1 MNYRRFMA
9 LLLTGVL
16 AAGLAAAPA
25 QVWAEESGEGIV
37 QEKAPE
43 EKTGGE
49 KAPEEKKEAVK
60 EGEAPAKAP
69 EEEKKQ
75 VPAETPAEKTEE
87 ESEEK
92 KEETVKEPAEDKEA
106 APAQDEALSPD
117 TVSEDQ
123 PDGQKEDVPED
134 LLEEAPEEA
143 PAEELAESPA
153 EGVRFLGA
161 EPGDPEEEEEE
172 DPEEEEPGEEEEDP
186 GEDDTGGLDEEP
198 YYEYYDE
205 LSDIEVVPGGE
216 DGVYLG
222 GLCAVLYGGESD
234 GEEFPLTVTGAVIDD
249 PSVAEIRQEDQG
261 LYVKGKSTGSARVT
275 VTYQGPEGEGTTGF
289 NVSVKETVYR
299 IYMDVPESDG
309 YLKPESST
317 GLKLSVESMTAG
329 DDDYK
334 PVEEKDVTV
343 VWSNEA
349 DRYEDAFDLKGS
361 GFSATLDVGQIPG
374 YETVR
379 GHVLA
384 EVYLGS
390 DVSEENMIGSGEF
403 SYAAGDHYYAWDVD
417 IYADEWELFDDPA
430 SESVITVSTNEDRE
444 LSVKKWVAVELGE
457 DEERLGILD
466 YPFEDSGSPLSTTV
480 NGQVLAGLV
489 GIGRDVEFFAVV
501 NDEDGMEAITDS
513 VYISVRS
520 GEAEVSCSVDSV
532 NLLPGEKY
540 SEPVSVTAYVVN
552 MEYPEGEE
560 IDCEIMGAE
569 AEDPSIAEVS
579 FEDGMLYVKGIKT
592 GTTQAYL
599 KYIGPDGEEGQ
610 CPFTVTVAEAIYYV
624 YIDDSYEEYP
634 MLNGDRADLKVS
646 VYRYA
651 KEGDD
656 TDFTELDDDEIEVVW
671 QLESADEGIP
681 VTDFTLETD
690 GSAATLYVTGEVDIE
705 EETQTAL
712 VRARVYLKG
721 TDEEIGSGE
730 IEHYHLRSGDFLI
743 VEDTLPDDE
752 LEVGESFTITP
763 CVLRRQETG
772 DGEVS
777 TKREERAYF
786 GLIFD
791 PAQVRVTDQ
800 NGQEVEPAEDGDY
813 YGLVDCQSD
822 GTVYTVTRLSA
833 ENIEVSLAAIWP
845 EVEGADLDFATVNW
859 KKFYLGSLD
868 EDEPNEPESGNETSP
883 QGGSGKDKSNSTPA
897 STGKS
902 GKASSSSK
910 SAKTGG
916 TTKTSRTA
924 RKTATGDPSDAMLWI
939 ILMTATA
946 AACAAAAGS
955 LRKRAR

>member
-37 QEKAPE
+37 QQKAPE

-69 EEEKKQ
+69 KEEKKQ

-123 PDGQKEDVPED
+123 PDGQKEDVPE
-134 LLEEAPEEA
+134 EAPEDA

-153 EGVRFLGA
+153 EGVRLLGA

-172 DPEEEEPGEEEEDP
+172 DPEEEEP

-216 DGVYLG
+216 DVVYFG
-222 GLCAVLYGGESD
+222 WLCAVLYGGESD
-234 GEEFPLTVTGAVIDD
+234 GKEFPLIVTGAVIDD
-249 PSVAEIRQEDQG
+249 PSVAEIRQEDQD

-403 SYAAGDHYYAWDVD
+403 SYVAGDHYYAWDVD

-430 SESVITVSTNEDRE
+430 SESVITVSTDEDRE

-457 DEERLGILD
+457 YEERLGILD

-489 GIGRDVEFFAVV
+489 GTGRDVEFFAVV

-532 NLLPGEKY
+532 NLLPGEEF

-560 IDCEIMGAE
+560 IDCEILGAE
-569 AEDPSIAEVS
+569 AEDPSVAEVS
-579 FEDGMLYVKGIKT
+579 FEDGLLYVTGLKT
-592 GTTQAYL
+592 GTTRAYL
-599 KYIGPDGEEGQ
+599 TYEDPDGEEGQ
-610 CPFTVTVAEAIYYV
+610 YEFTVTVADV
-624 YIDDSYEEYP
+624 FYIIFLEDSHDEYE
-634 MLNGDRADLKVS
+634 MLSGDKADLKVS
-646 VYRYA
+646 VSCHA
-651 KEGDD
+651 KEGDEAGF
-656 TDFTELDDDEIEVVW
+656 TDLDDDEIDVVW
-671 QLESADEGIP
+671 QMESETGEAAP
-681 VTDFTLETD
+681 ADFTLLAD
-690 GSAATLYVTGEVDIE
+690 GTAATLLVTGDADPE
-705 EETQTAL
+705 EEAPGVV
-712 VRARVYLKG
+712 VRAVVYLKETG
-721 TDEEIGSGE
+721 EELGSE
-730 IEHYHLRSGDFLI
+730 ETYHSHAASAETL
-743 VEDTLPDDE
+743 VAEDTLPDNV

-763 CVLRRQETG
+763 SVIKRKEQG
-772 DGEVS
+772 GKVS
-777 TKREERAYF
+777 EEREVRARF
-786 GLIFD
+786 GLAFD
-791 PAQVRVTDQ
+791 PSQVRVTDQ
-800 NGQEVEPAEDGDY
+800 NGQEVEPSEDFEEFDYEDGMA
-813 YGLVDCQSD
+813 D
-822 GTVYTVTRLSA
+822 GIVYTVTRLTT
-833 ENIEVSLAAIWP
+833 EYTEVTLEAAWP
-845 EVEGADLDFATVNW
+845 HIDEEGAAYYTMGM
-859 KKFYLGSLD
+859 KSFYLGSLD
-868 EDEPNEPESGNETSP
+868 EDEPNEPGSDDELSP
-883 QGGSGKDKSNSTPA
+883 QGGSATDKGNAVPS
-897 STGKS
+897 STGKA

-910 SAKTGG
+910 SAKTNRAAKTNK
-916 TTKTSRTA
+916 TTKTTRTA
-924 RKTATGDPSDAMLWI
+924 GKTATGDPSDAMLWI
-939 ILMTATA
+939 LLMTATA

>member
-1 MNYRRFMA
+1 MKKGGAEGRRNMRSCKRFMA

-25 QVWAEESGEGIV
+25 QVRAEETGESPV
-37 QEKAPE
+37 QEEVLKEEKKDGEKASEEEKKPAPAEAPAEKSEEKQEEKAEEKPE
-43 EKTGGE
+43 EK
-49 KAPEEKKEAVK
+49 AKEDTVK
-60 EGEAPAKAP
+60 EP
-69 EEEKKQ
+69 EEEKKTSDQ
-75 VPAETPAEKTEE
+75 AFEE
-87 ESEEK
+87 E
-92 KEETVKEPAEDKEA
+92 
-106 APAQDEALSPD
+106 
-117 TVSEDQ
+117 
-123 PDGQKEDVPED
+123 PDGQKEDVPEAGPESNPENAPED
-134 LLEEAPEEA
+134 TLEAAPEEE
-143 PAEELAESPA
+143 PAENLAKRPA
-153 EGVRFLGA
+153 EVAKLFAA
-161 EPGDPEEEEEE
+161 EPRDPEEDGEE
-172 DPEEEEPGEEEEDP
+172 DPDF
-186 GEDDTGGLDEEP
+186 EP

-205 LSDIEVVPGGE
+205 MDDVEVVRGGTE
-216 DGVYLG
+216 EVYTG
-222 GLCAVLYGGESD
+222 GLIAMYYKSESEW
-234 GEEFPLTVTGAVIDD
+234 EEIELTVTGAVSED
-249 PSVAEIRQEDQG
+249 PSVAEAGVEDG
-261 LYVKGKSTGSARVT
+261 KLFVRGKSSGSAIIT
-275 VTYQGPEGEGTTGF
+275 VTYKGPEGEGTTF
-289 NVSVKETVYR
+289 FDAIVKETVYYSY
-299 IYMDVPESDG
+299 ILSSEFEG
-309 YLKPESST
+309 YLDPGSSADLT
-317 GLKLSVESMTAG
+317 LSVESLTAG
-329 DDDYK
+329 EDEYK
-334 PVEEKDVTV
+334 PVDEKNVTV
-343 VWSNEA
+343 VW
-349 DRYEDAFDLKGS
+349 RYTYEPEYGHKDIFSLEGK
-361 GFSATLDVGQIPG
+361 GFSAVLKTDSDVPYHERLDV
-374 YETVR
+374 TVT
-379 GHVLA
+379 A
-384 EVYLGS
+384 DVYLGS
-390 DVSEENMIGSGEF
+390 EVSEENLITSADVVHEV
-403 SYAAGDHYYAWDVD
+403 ADHYYDPD
-417 IYADEWELFDDPA
+417 INIDATEGEIFDDPS
-430 SESVITVSTNEDRE
+430 SESVITISSDLNGDLAVQ
-444 LSVKKWVAVELGE
+444 KWVAVEIGE
-457 DEERLGILD
+457 DGERLGALD
-466 YPFEDSGSPLSTTV
+466 YPFDEPGSSLSTTV
-480 NGQVLAGLV
+480 NGKILGELV
-489 GIGRDVEFFAVV
+489 SEDRNVEFFAVIGEE
-501 NDEDGMEAITDS
+501 NGKDLTTDS
-513 VYISVRS
+513 IYIEIIH
-520 GEAEVSCSVDSV
+520 GKKEVTCDVDNV
-532 NLLPGEKY
+532 KVLPGE
-540 SEPVSVTAYVVN
+540 EHTEEASVTATIQN
-552 MEYPEGEE
+552 MDYPYGES
-560 IDCEIMGAE
+560 INCEIMGAE

-656 TDFTELDDDEIEVVW
+656 TDLTELDDDEIEVVW

-690 GSAATLYVTGEVDIE
+690 GSAATLYVTGEADIE

-730 IEHYHLRSGDFLI
+730 IEHYHPRSGDFLI

-924 RKTATGDPSDAMLWI
+924 RKTATGDTSDAMLWI
-939 ILMTATA
+939 LLMTATA